1 MEYILVAQEYTR
13 VAQGSILET
22 QEYVLVTQQ
31 GGYCFVVTQWVVGL
45 GLGKNVRRQRG
56 GVMMMHGGD
65 A

>member
-31 GGYCFVVTQWVVGL
+31 GGYCFVCHT
-45 GLGKNVRRQRG
+45 NE
-56 GVMMMHGGD
+56 MIGD
-65 A
+65 